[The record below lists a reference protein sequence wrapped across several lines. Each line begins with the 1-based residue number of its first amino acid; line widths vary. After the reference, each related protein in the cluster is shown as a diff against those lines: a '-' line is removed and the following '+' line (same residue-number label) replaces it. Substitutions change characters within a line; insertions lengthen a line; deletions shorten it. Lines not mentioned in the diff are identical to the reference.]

1 VQSKTADSKRV
12 MEILV
17 RPRAVTFQRYC
28 EAMDA
33 KLGHGPCPPI
43 EQFPAPYARSI
54 GHYYSCSHYGPD
66 GGRLP
71 AHQGIC
77 VRTHFS
83 LIYVVGYL
91 LTAGICLLVAPRLAM
106 KLLFSTA
113 DYGVILPRLAGLLLI
128 GLGMFVVQI
137 VRHRVVALYATT
149 LAVRVVFCVG
159 FIALYILS
167 RDPLFL
173 VLLAVVGLGV
183 LATSASY
190 ILDRREG
197 VH

>member
-1 VQSKTADSKRV
+1 MR
-12 MEILV
+12 
-17 RPRAVTFQRYC
+17 
-28 EAMDA
+28 
-33 KLGHGPCPPI
+33 
-43 EQFPAPYARSI
+43 
-54 GHYYSCSHYGPD
+54 
-66 GGRLP
+66 
-71 AHQGIC
+71 
-77 VRTHFS
+77 RTHLS

-91 LTAGICLLVAPRLAM
+91 LAAGICLLVAPRLAM
-106 KLLFSTA
+106 KLLVSTA
-113 DYGVILPRLAGLLLI
+113 DYGVIVPRLAGLLLI

-159 FIALYILS
+159 FIALYTLS

-190 ILDRREG
+190 ILDRRERA
-197 VH
+197 H